1 MACSVVAPSRGR
13 RCGLGGRSGSRTLSR
28 WPPSWWPDPEQVA
41 DLDEEPDDRK
51 VRKALRSQER
61 DSFRTPALETLDR
74 PAWSPLRVAGMVALR
89 GYLLVAVVLVGVK
102 VAEAISG

>member
-1 MACSVVAPSRGR
+1 V
-13 RCGLGGRSGSRTLSR
+13 
-28 WPPSWWPDPEQVA
+28 
-41 DLDEEPDDRK
+41 LD
-51 VRKALRSQER
+51 
-61 DSFRTPALETLDR
+61 TLDR